1 MAEGRRWESQV
12 AQNLSELVFGR
23 VFRDL
28 VRGLAAADA
37 KRPASPDAAYFA
49 DVRQAALILLYR
61 LLFVLYAED
70 RNLLPVRS
78 KKYDD
83 YALLTMREKI
93 AGQIDGSDTFSAT
106 QTRLWNDLKQLFHAI
121 DKGDPAL
128 EVPPYN
134 GGLFDPKNAELLD
147 RAALPDATF
156 APILDALSRLDQDGQ
171 RVLINYRDLSV
182 QQLGS
187 IYERLLEY
195 DVAIV
200 DGAIAVVP
208 NVFARKG
215 SGSYYTPD
223 ELVSL
228 IIART
233 VGPLLDER
241 RAAFREAADRLA
253 KDKRPKNQ
261 RLKDLVPLDPA
272 MRILDL
278 KICDPAMGSG
288 HFLVA
293 LVDYLA
299 DRVLQAM
306 TDARVA
312 VSWAD
317 ADAPYVSPLGEA
329 LAKIRK
335 QIRAHALEGG
345 WAVAEN
351 QLDDRLLV
359 RRMILKRCVYGVD
372 RNPMA
377 VELAK
382 VALWLHTFT
391 VGAPLSFLDHHLR
404 CGNSL
409 FGELVRPVEDEI
421 QKRGAL
427 FLLHPLRRA
436 KESAAS
442 MAQIERLTDADLAE
456 VKSSASTFA
465 EVEASTAPLAS
476 FLSFVHALRWLDRKD
491 ATSKKAVD
499 AFYAASYGDPIQIAQ
514 GLVAPQAPREKQQD
528 SFLELAKPEQ
538 TKLLKAPVAS
548 GGEIFRTFVQI
559 LAGARALAAEERFLH
574 WQVAFPGVWDQW
586 ESTEPGGGFDAVIG
600 NPPWDRMKLQEVE
613 WFAARRPQIALAQRA
628 ADRKKMIAALE
639 KSDDPLWHDYRRAA
653 TRAEAAARVARANG
667 QFPLL
672 SGGDTNLYSLF
683 VERGLA
689 LLKSDGIMGLLT
701 PSGIASDKG
710 ASAFFRSVSTSGRLG
725 ALLEFENRRPH
736 DASFFPD
743 VDSRFKFLALV
754 AGAKTRT
761 FASAQCGFYLSSAAD
776 LGDPERCFAL
786 SPADFKAVNPN
797 TGTAPVF
804 RTRRDATLTTA
815 IYARLPVLID
825 RSGSEPV
832 AAYPVEYATM
842 FHMTNDSHLFRTAA
856 ELEKDGFYKVAGGRF
871 KKAAL
876 EFQPLMAGRSIH
888 QFDHR
893 FASIETNEE
902 NLHNSA
908 LSGHRS
914 DSEKANPDF
923 VPTPQYW
930 VDTTEVKWADP
941 LPWGI
946 AFRDI
951 ARATDVRTMI
961 ATLVPKAPCGNK
973 LPLILPDEPKG
984 SAATEIARTQKT
996 YRSAAPLLVANL
1008 NALALDYVARQK
1020 LHSTSFNWYIV
1031 EQLPVVPETGY
1042 SKKFGRKTARE
1053 IVRDLVLKLT
1063 YVSND
1068 MAPFAKDMG
1077 FEGKPFAWDPA
1088 ARRHARAKLDAL
1100 YFHLYGIA
1108 EDDIR
1113 YVLGTF
1119 PIVRR
1124 EDEAA
1129 FGKYLTEELVLG
1141 YWRALAA
1148 GDPDA
1153 VIAA

>member
-1 MAEGRRWESQV
+1 MSQGSLFTQEYLLRGIVEDPAWAAASDGELAAFVDACRAAFGKFNVAGAWNETQTEDNLIYPILAALDWPQDCWLAQARADAKGRGNVPDMLLFPDAEAKRAATASANDKDRYRHGIALAENKAWNVPLDREPKGKGARDEVPSTQILRYLNVADIQSDRRVLWGILTNGRHWRLYWQLARSRTEDFVEIDLPVLLGIPGVAPDLFSPKPELRAHWLKVFYLLFRRGAFLLGAEKRTFHQAALAEGRRWESQV
-12 AQNLSELVFGR
+12 AQNLSELVFGQ

-37 KRPASPDAAYFA
+37 KRPAAPDAAYFA

-134 GGLFDPKNAELLD
+134 GGLFEPKNAELLD

-156 APILDALSRLDQDGQ
+156 APILDALSRIDQDGA

-187 IYERLLEY
+187 IYERLVEY
-195 DVAIV
+195 DVALV

-233 VGPLLDER
+233 VGPLLEER
-241 RAAFREAADRLA
+241 CRTFRDAADRLA

-261 RLKDLVPLDPA
+261 RLKDLIPLDPA

-306 TDARVA
+306 TDARTAVA
-312 VSWAD
+312 WAD
-317 ADAPYVSPLGEA
+317 DDAPYVSPLGEA
-329 LAKIRK
+329 LAKIRT
-335 QIRAHALEGG
+335 QIRTHAVEGG

-351 QLDDRLLV
+351 QLEDRLLV

-409 FGELVRPVEDEI
+409 FGEQVRPVEDEI

-514 GLVAPQAPREKQQD
+514 GLLAPQAPREKQQD

-538 TKLLKAPVAS
+538 TKLLKAPAAS
-548 GGEIFRTFVQI
+548 GGEVFRAFVGI
-559 LAGARALAAEERFLH
+559 LAEARTLAAEERFLH

-639 KSDDPLWHDYRRAA
+639 KSDDPLWHDYRKAA
-653 TRAEAAARVARANG
+653 TRAEAATRVARANG

-683 VERGLA
+683 VERGLG
-689 LLKSDGIMGLLT
+689 LLKPVGIMGLLT

-710 ASAFFRSVSTSGRLG
+710 ASAFFRSISISGRLG
-725 ALLEFENRRPH
+725 ALLDFENRRPH
-736 DASFFPD
+736 DEPFFPD

-754 AGAKTRT
+754 AGAKART
-761 FASAQCGFYLSSAAD
+761 FGHAQCGFYLSSAAD
-776 LGDPERCFAL
+776 LDDPERCFAL

-804 RTRRDATLTTA
+804 RTRRDAALTTA
-815 IYARLPVLID
+815 IYGRLPVLID

-832 AAYPVEYATM
+832 AAYSVEYATM
-842 FHMTNDSHLFRTAA
+842 FHMTNDSHLFKTAA
-856 ELEKDGFYKVAGGRF
+856 ELEKDGFYKVAGGSY
-871 KKAAL
+871 KKAKTV
-876 EFQPLMAGRSIH
+876 FSPLMVGKSVFH
-888 QFDHR
+888 FDH
-893 FASIETNEE
+893 
-902 NLHNSA
+902 
-908 LSGHRS
+908 
-914 DSEKANPDF
+914 
-923 VPTPQYW
+923 
-930 VDTTEVKWADP
+930 
-941 LPWGI
+941 
-946 AFRDI
+946 
-951 ARATDVRTMI
+951 
-961 ATLVPKAPCGNK
+961 
-973 LPLILPDEPKG
+973 
-984 SAATEIARTQKT
+984 
-996 YRSAAPLLVANL
+996 
-1008 NALALDYVARQK
+1008 
-1020 LHSTSFNWYIV
+1020 
-1031 EQLPVVPETGY
+1031 
-1042 SKKFGRKTARE
+1042 
-1053 IVRDLVLKLT
+1053 
-1063 YVSND
+1063 
-1068 MAPFAKDMG
+1068 
-1077 FEGKPFAWDPA
+1077 
-1088 ARRHARAKLDAL
+1088 
-1100 YFHLYGIA
+1100 
-1108 EDDIR
+1108 
-1113 YVLGTF
+1113 
-1119 PIVRR
+1119 
-1124 EDEAA
+1124 
-1129 FGKYLTEELVLG
+1129 
-1141 YWRALAA
+1141 
-1148 GDPDA
+1148 
-1153 VIAA
+1153 